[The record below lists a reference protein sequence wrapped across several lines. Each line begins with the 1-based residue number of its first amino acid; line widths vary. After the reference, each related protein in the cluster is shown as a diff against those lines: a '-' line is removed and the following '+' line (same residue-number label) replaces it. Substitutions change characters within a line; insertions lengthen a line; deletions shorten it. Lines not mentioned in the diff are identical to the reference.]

1 MKLKYF
7 ISFIITV
14 SFLGQY
20 SFAQMVRPAQ
30 PQYETCNNIESDD
43 GNGTKTSVPD
53 VACQQRNGLKSRDYN
68 AAVDAYNRGTQ
79 IITTDNG
86 SMKEPAKPQY
96 ETCNQTQEEYGG
108 YDYACVSRNQ
118 AKEREYNIQMSGY
131 NQAKADEA
139 KAKAEAT
146 TAEQKALAEQ
156 QQQQSAKA
164 AMEEAQQK
172 NKKGSQIYQ
181 LASMACGIASAVYAA
196 KFAASCAGAGAT
208 CQYPLLAKS
217 IAFAIFSGLAAKQAS
232 SHDSVAH
239 SACQSAN
246 RVSTNPADCGAAP
259 PTYDPSTYPSNQ
271 VNGITGIFDPNTGK
285 CISTPE
291 KCSGITQAL
300 PPGTNIK
307 DAIKGLA
314 SFASSKSPPFKVNPD
329 GTISKNGKK
338 FGPDSF
344 KSEKDMIAAGIPA
357 ADAKSFMA
365 DLNKFK
371 SGADSLNAKA
381 ALSKENETLSGSFG
395 DMGGSGNVAKANDN
409 GANGAANGGGKTIDG
424 ASRDPAS
431 SAEGLVKDFNG
442 ELIGVAGDDIFKMMN
457 RRYKLKTAQDSFIGP

>member
-7 ISFIITV
+7 ISFITTI

-20 SFAQMVRPAQ
+20 SFAQMVPPAQ
-30 PQYETCNNIESDD
+30 PQYETCKNIESDD
-43 GNGTKTSVPD
+43 GNGTKTSYPD
-53 VACQQRNGLKSRDYN
+53 VACQQRNAIKSRDYN

-79 IITTDNG
+79 IITSDNG
-86 SMKEPAKPQY
+86 GVKEPAKPQY
-96 ETCNQTQEEYGG
+96 ETCNQTQTEYGG
-108 YDYACVSRNQ
+108 YDHACVARNQ

-146 TAEQKALAEQ
+146 TAEQKALADQ
-156 QQQQSAKA
+156 QAKQSSKA

-181 LASMACGIASAVYAA
+181 LASIACGVASAVYAA
-196 KFAASCAGAGAT
+196 KFAASCSGAGAT
-208 CQYPLLAKS
+208 CVYPLLAKS
-217 IAFAIFSGLAAKQAS
+217 IAFAIFAGLAAKQAS

-239 SACQSAN
+239 SACESAN
-246 RVSTNPADCGAAP
+246 RVSTSPADCGAAP
-259 PTYDPSTYPSNQ
+259 PTYDPSTYPNNQ
-271 VNGITGIFDPNTGK
+271 LTGINGIFDSNGK

-307 DAIKGLA
+307 DAVKGLA
-314 SFASSKSPPFKVNPD
+314 SFAGSKAPFKVNPD

-338 FGPDSF
+338 FSADSF
-344 KSEKDMIAAGIPA
+344 KSEKDMIAAGIAPG
-357 ADAKSFMA
+357 DAKGFMA

-371 SGADSLNAKA
+371 GSGADALNAKA
-381 ALSKENETLSGSFG
+381 ALNKENETLSGSFG
-395 DMGGSGNVAKANDN
+395 DMGGAGNVAKANDN
-409 GANGAANGGGKTIDG
+409 AANGAANGGGKTIDG
-424 ASRDPAS
+424 GRDPAS